1 MSQMTHPMK
10 LPPSKSQK
18 TLELFS
24 SVMSRANDIYAGMKL
39 GSNVEYT
46 APELIP
52 HIQSDQVRAIC
63 LALCEILS
71 EGQDK

>member
-1 MSQMTHPMK
+1 MKNTTLKHPI
-10 LPPSKSQK
+10 
-18 TLELFS
+18 E
-24 SVMSRANDIYAGMKL
+24 SRIGYAVGANDIYAGMKL

-63 LALCEILS
+63 LALCEMLS
-71 EGQDK
+71 EGEDK